1 MSAENTVSKKHD
13 SWAKL
18 SEECPNNAYDANDK
32 QRNLSFK
39 FLDDA
44 NEEKFERHIQEDKL
58 KIPFKRRRPREDR
71 SSSPNS
77 PNSDSNGSCNER
89 HHLRSEKRS
98 RRNSCAETKHHKTE
112 TDTAILSRR
121 QKQIDYGKNT
131 EAYERYIQ
139 LVPRLERTRDHPKTP
154 DKYGKYSRRAF
165 DGLVKIWRKQLH
177 FYDPPNAQGTNDDS
191 NSDSDSD

>member
-18 SEECPNNAYDANDK
+18 SEECCNSAYDTNDK
-32 QRNLSFK
+32 RRNLSFK

-58 KIPFKRRRPREDR
+58 KISFKRRRPREDR
-71 SSSPNS
+71 SSSPSS
-77 PNSDSNGSCNER
+77 PNSNDSCNER
-89 HHLRSEKRS
+89 HHPKVRAEKRS
-98 RRNSCAETKHHKTE
+98 RRNSCVETKPHKTE

-177 FYDPPNAQGTNDDS
+177 FYDPPNAKRTKDDS